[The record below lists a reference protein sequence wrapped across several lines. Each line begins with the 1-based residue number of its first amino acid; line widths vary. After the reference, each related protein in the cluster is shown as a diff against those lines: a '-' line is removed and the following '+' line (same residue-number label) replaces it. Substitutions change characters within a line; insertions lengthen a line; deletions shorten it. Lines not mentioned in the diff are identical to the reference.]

1 MQTDVIIVGGG
12 PAGSAAAYDLAEK
25 GFQVVILEK
34 AEFPRFKPCAG
45 GVTPKAV
52 NRLRYSIAPVVQRTS
67 NAMWVGYGTKT
78 EKGLL
83 TTKNVP
89 VIALTVRTELDDFC
103 LKQTLAKGV
112 RFELIDKIAE
122 IQQEADGVTVL
133 TKSGKS
139 FSARYLIGADGAH
152 SQVRKLTDDFTPD
165 RTAVAIEGIIPF
177 DKIKQPAAGKIPN
190 FTFDFGVAKKGY
202 GWMFPK
208 SNHVNVGVYTRRPD
222 EYPLSKEMLK
232 KYCRERLGTDE
243 IDHMVG
249 FPLGTGGEYY
259 QPSLER
265 VFLVGDAGGMCEPL
279 LGEGIHNAIKSGQAA
294 AEAIILAEDKKESA
308 LEHFRITYE
317 DVRKDVYNCR
327 RVARWFYGG
336 LAISYQVM
344 SRYPIKTLA
353 MNGFAA
359 GMTVTECKHQLEKF
373 KLYPDTQVAKTFTEF
388 DALSS
393 T

>member
-1 MQTDVIIVGGG
+1 MQVDVIVVGGG

-25 GFQVVILEK
+25 GFKVVILEK
-34 AEFPRFKPCAG
+34 TEFPRFKPCAG

-52 NRLRYSIAPVVQRTS
+52 NRLRYSIAPVVKRTS
-67 NAMWVGYGTKT
+67 NAMWVGYGTKK
-78 EKGLL
+78 EAGLM
-83 TTKNVP
+83 TSQNVP

-103 LKQTLAKGV
+103 LKQTLNKGV
-112 RFELIDKIAE
+112 QFELIDKITE
-122 IQQEADGVTVL
+122 IKQEPDSVTLL

-139 FSARYLIGADGAH
+139 FSAKYLIGADGAH
-152 SQVRKLTDDFTPD
+152 SRVRKLTEDFTPD
-165 RTAVAIEGIIPF
+165 RTAVAIEGVIPF
-177 DKIKQPAAGKIPN
+177 ERLKKPGPGKIPN

-208 SNHVNVGVYTRRPD
+208 DNHVNVGVYTRRPD
-222 EYPLSKEMLK
+222 EYPLSKDLLRQ
-232 KYCRERLGTDE
+232 YCRERLGTDD

-259 QPSLER
+259 QPTLER

-317 DVRKDVYNCR
+317 AVRKDVYNCR

-336 LAISYQVM
+336 LVVSYQVM
-344 SRYPIKTLA
+344 SRYPVKTLA

-359 GMTVTECKHQLEKF
+359 GLTVTECKHNLERWQ
-373 KLYPDTQVAKTFTEF
+373 LYPETELAQTFVEYGK
-388 DALSS
+388 
-393 T
+393 